1 MKPIGPLMWEHRLIE
16 QIIPLM
22 EKQIGEIQE
31 GENADIV
38 FIERAVDFFR
48 TYADRTHHGKEED
61 ILFVELE
68 KKPLTPAHRR
78 IMKELQD
85 EHVLARDN
93 VKALIEARQ
102 AYMDGDR
109 TARET
114 LVSRMRNLVDLYPK
128 HIVKEDKDFF
138 FPVMDYFST
147 DEQASMLERFWEFD
161 RKMIHEK
168 YQNIMEGLGATVKR
182 W

>member
-22 EKQIGEIQE
+22 QKQIVAIQE
-31 GENADIV
+31 SERADIV
-38 FIERAVDFFR
+38 FIERVVDFFR

-61 ILFVELE
+61 ILFAELK
-68 KKPLTPAHRR
+68 KKPLTPEHKR

-85 EHVLARDN
+85 EHVVAREN
-93 VKALIEARQ
+93 VRSLIEARQ
-102 AYMDGDR
+102 AYMDGKQE
-109 TARET
+109 ARE
-114 LVSRMRNLVDLYPK
+114 VIGSRMKNLVELYPR
-128 HIVKEDKDFF
+128 HIEKEDRAFF
-138 FPVMDYFST
+138 FPVMDYFNPE
-147 DEQASMLERFWEFD
+147 EQQSMLERFWEFD

-168 YQNIMEGLGATVKR
+168 YQNIMEGMGVKVKR

>member
-1 MKPIGPLMWEHRLIE
+1 
-16 QIIPLM
+16 
-22 EKQIGEIQE
+22 
-31 GENADIV
+31 
-38 FIERAVDFFR
+38 
-48 TYADRTHHGKEED
+48 
-61 ILFVELE
+61 
-68 KKPLTPAHRR
+68 
-78 IMKELQD
+78 MKELQE